1 MAQYSPPSL
10 ASHAYFLLGNSL
22 VKLLYPTRN
31 NRTALVGKRGV
42 VMTFAREKPSPEWMI
57 CEYSRLV
64 ASLDHAISLARRLE
78 QSLTSWLQKVFQ
90 SFDDSHPF
98 PSKIFLDMCYE

>member
-1 MAQYSPPSL
+1 MDDR
-10 ASHAYFLLGNSL
+10 
-22 VKLLYPTRN
+22 V
-31 NRTALVGKRGV
+31 
-42 VMTFAREKPSPEWMI
+42 MI
-57 CEYSRLV
+57 CECSRLV

-78 QSLTSWLQKVFQ
+78 QSLIVTSWLQKVFQ